1 MAETIRIEIP
11 VSVKDNTAPGLSK
24 VLKGLKEMQDA
35 AGRTNE
41 SVSRH
46 DRTAQ
51 KTQQSLMNMVK
62 QKYQVVLDVLDRVSP
77 AAGRVYGSLRNI
89 GGKVWNVT
97 MKAKDL
103 VTAPIRGVL
112 NLLKNPAFQV
122 GAVLGVSVGFKD
134 TVDTFAN
141 FESAMSQVKAIS
153 GATGPEFEKLTAKA
167 KQMGATTKFTATE
180 SAEAFNYMAMAGW
193 KTNDMMNGIEGIM
206 NLAAASGESLG
217 TTSDIVTDDY

>member
-89 GGKVWNVT
+89 GGKVWISSRI
-97 MKAKDL
+97 ASIGGL
-103 VTAPIRGVL
+103 VTWAKSC
-112 NLLKNPAFQV
+112 LK
-122 GAVLGVSVGFKD
+122 
-134 TVDTFAN
+134 
-141 FESAMSQVKAIS
+141 
-153 GATGPEFEKLTAKA
+153 
-167 KQMGATTKFTATE
+167 
-180 SAEAFNYMAMAGW
+180 
-193 KTNDMMNGIEGIM
+193 
-206 NLAAASGESLG
+206 
-217 TTSDIVTDDY
+217 